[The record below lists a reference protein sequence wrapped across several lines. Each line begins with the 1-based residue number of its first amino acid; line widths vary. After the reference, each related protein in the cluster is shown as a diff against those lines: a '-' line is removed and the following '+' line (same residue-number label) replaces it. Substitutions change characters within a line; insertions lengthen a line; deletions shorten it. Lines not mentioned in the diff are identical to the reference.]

1 MNWARTARIG
11 SRILRIAKPVI
22 NTLFP
27 ETRVANPLIDMATL
41 ALQRAGR
48 KSTIGIQYACSEWT
62 RTRYI
67 GVKTG
72 NVISTMV
79 EAKEPQ

>member
-1 MNWARTARIG
+1 MFPTPFYEELIHNLFTVADRENMVQYAGMNWARTARIG

-27 ETRVANPLIDMATL
+27 ESRIANPLIDMAAL

-48 KSTIGIQYACSEWT
+48 PQTT
-62 RTRYI
+62 
-67 GVKTG
+67 GV
-72 NVISTMV
+72 
-79 EAKEPQ
+79 